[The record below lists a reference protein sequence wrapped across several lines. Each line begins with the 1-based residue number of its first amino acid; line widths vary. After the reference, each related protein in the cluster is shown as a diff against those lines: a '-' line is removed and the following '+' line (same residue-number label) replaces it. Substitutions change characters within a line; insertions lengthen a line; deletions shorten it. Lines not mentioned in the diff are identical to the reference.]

1 MKRTIREMSKL
12 VAAAM
17 IVLTGAAWADATY
30 TSTSTST
37 SSSSSTSS
45 SGTRTYTETTSTS
58 LNRAESS
65 STYGSGQIYRPT
77 PDDGEDTTLVS
88 LPNFCTVMFDANGGV
103 CSEMARNVER
113 DTAVGSLPEATREGW
128 TFLGWFTGKDSGGR
142 IREYTVVKDSAV
154 YYAHWKNDYS
164 CDSCYDDGK
173 WYTSR
178 SEAIEAAR
186 ATGKK
191 IFLICGRDFCYDAL
205 TTKLACEDQSVKP
218 QLTAKCVLWYSDVDT
233 QESQNGKY
241 LPSESFELPVVC
253 VIDPD
258 DADHY
263 IKRATGGDYGGAL
276 SWSDV
281 LAFIADIPYPPE
293 SDSSKTSS
301 GRLQPNTA
309 SVTTQHTDA
318 KTLYGAVYD
327 GYDVV
332 GIVSLKLGRVSAKK
346 STRRVSGVVTLL
358 DGKRCVIKSQQAA
371 VGGATPI
378 SLEVGK
384 LGTMDITVD
393 GDQFSG
399 TLRSWRVQTA
409 SVGGN
414 WRSSGVTVSVDAG
427 DTSAI
432 PGTVLDFLLPNA
444 ERGVSS
450 GTRWTFAKTAGVK
463 WAKPKAGVQPVVLDP
478 ESGKGLVIDTSRD
491 KTNLSGIRLTYMSKS
506 GTFEGSFKVYALEG
520 LGKFTKLKK
529 YTAKVAGVVV
539 NGVGYGSATLKR
551 PEIAWPLTVR

>member
-1 MKRTIREMSKL
+1 MMERKIQKMRHL
-12 VAAAM
+12 VAAAV
-17 IVLTGAAWADATY
+17 IVLTGAAWTATMSNTGVGAFAKTTSVSANYAAGYSTYANGQASDCCNGLDADA
-30 TSTSTST
+30 
-37 SSSSSTSS
+37 
-45 SGTRTYTETTSTS
+45 
-58 LNRAESS
+58 
-65 STYGSGQIYRPT
+65 
-77 PDDGEDTTLVS
+77 
-88 LPNFCTVMFDANGGV
+88 
-103 CSEMARNVER
+103 
-113 DTAVGSLPEATREGW
+113 
-128 TFLGWFTGKDSGGR
+128 
-142 IREYTVVKDSAV
+142 
-154 YYAHWKNDYS
+154 
-164 CDSCYDDGK
+164 GK

-178 SEAIEAAR
+178 REAIAAAR
-186 ATGKK
+186 KAGKK
-191 IFLICGRDFCYDAL
+191 IFLICCNDMCYEGQR
-205 TTKLACEDQSVKP
+205 TKLSCEDPAVKP
-218 QLTAKCVLWYSDVDT
+218 ELTAKCVLWYSNLDT
-233 QESQNGKY
+233 QENELWDY
-241 LPSESFELPVVC
+241 LPTGAFAFPVVC
-253 VIDPD
+253 VIDPYD
-258 DADHY
+258 SLHY
-263 IKRATGGDYGGAL
+263 IKRTTGDDYGGAL
-276 SWSDV
+276 GWSDI
-281 LAFIADIPYPPE
+281 LAFIADIPYPPQF
-293 SDSSKTSS
+293 DSSKTSS
-301 GRLQPNTA
+301 GSLQPNA
-309 SVTTQHTDA
+309 VSVTTQHTGA

-327 GYDVV
+327 GDDVV
-332 GIVSLKLGRVSAKK
+332 GTVSLKLGKVSAKK
-346 STRRVSGVVTLL
+346 NTGRVSGVVTLL

-551 PEIAWPLTVR
+551 PEITWPLTVR